1 LNTDWSIKPALGCLM
16 ALTWFSAGL
25 MAQDTMRVTH
35 VLGLESLPNNTSG
48 NLSIQGDALRFQKVQ
63 GPSAQLSI
71 ASIQDIFIGEQD
83 KQVGGTPMAL
93 GRAGAPF
100 GGGRAI
106 ALFSHKKY
114 DTLTMEYRDPNGGL
128 HGAILQLSKGQA
140 QGLKDK
146 LAAGGAHVT
155 PVSPAAA
162 HDSSAAQWSVQVD
175 KVDPGDVD
183 LDPAFRVAIYENL
196 LVELA
201 KEKQFKQVFRSGDN
215 NATGTPGLLILKIT
229 VQNFAP
235 GSETKRAVT
244 TVAGATKLKVQS
256 QLCTPDGK
264 VVVEKVVD
272 GNVRF
277 FGGNLRATHNLAHH
291 VAARIKQSAL
301 PEPTAAGR
309 TPGGP

>member
-1 LNTDWSIKPALGCLM
+1 MYREWSTKSGLVCLM
-16 ALTWFSAGL
+16 ALTFVSGGL

-35 VLGLESLPNNTSG
+35 ILGLEGLPNNTNGS
-48 NLSIQGDALRFQKVQ
+48 LSIQGDALRFQKDE
-63 GPSAQLSI
+63 GPSAQISI
-71 ASIQDIFIGEQD
+71 ASIQDIFLGEQD
-83 KQVGGTPMAL
+83 KQIGGTPMAL

-114 DTLTMEYRDPNGGL
+114 DTLTLEYRDSNGGL
-128 HGAILQLSKGQA
+128 HGAILQLNKGQG

-146 LAAGGAHVT
+146 LAAGGARVT
-155 PVSPAAA
+155 PVSSSATQYN
-162 HDSSAAQWSVQVD
+162 SAAQWSVQVD

-183 LDPAFRVAIYENL
+183 LDPAFRFAIYENL

-201 KEKQFKQVFRSGDN
+201 KEKQFKQVFRSGDH
-215 NATGTPGLLILKIT
+215 NATGTSGLLILKTT
-229 VQNFAP
+229 VQNFTP

-244 TVAGATKLKVQS
+244 TVAGATKLKVRS

-291 VAARIKQSAL
+291 VADTIKQSAL
-301 PEPTAAGR
+301 PEPVAAVR
-309 TPGGP
+309 TSGGL